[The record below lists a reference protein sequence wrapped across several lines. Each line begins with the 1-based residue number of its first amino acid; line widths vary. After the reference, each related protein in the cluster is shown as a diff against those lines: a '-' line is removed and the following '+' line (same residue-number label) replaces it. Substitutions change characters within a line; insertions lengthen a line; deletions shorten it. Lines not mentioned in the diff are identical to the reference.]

1 MKLENQITKMKSDQ
15 KLYSN
20 EIYGLRQ
27 KVSDMEFDFSAEKI
41 KMDNNFQAQKSKM
54 QNDFSSQHTLM
65 ENDFTSQ
72 KTKMEL
78 DFSALVK
85 DCDRRLASANE
96 EIK

>member
-1 MKLENQITKMKSDQ
+1 
-15 KLYSN
+15 
-20 EIYGLRQ
+20 
-27 KVSDMEFDFSAEKI
+27 
-41 KMDNNFQAQKSKM
+41 M